1 MYFFIP
7 LVYCYPFAREV
18 VNCERLWYWDFD
30 TLSLAFFY
38 RFLRKL
44 TLQKCLHCWFS
55 LDVTKIQT
63 TKLSILLRF
72 YFHGVLD
79 NDDDD
84 DDDDK
89 SNTTNRTVTD
99 FLKLIVGSEVQR
111 NKFRAMT
118 NTMGL
123 WRVGRSLSV

>member
-1 MYFFIP
+1 MVLRFWHF
-7 LVYCYPFAREV
+7 E
-18 VNCERLWYWDFD
+18 
-30 TLSLAFFY
+30 LAFFY

-44 TLQKCLHCWFS
+44 TLQKCLYCWFS
-55 LDVTKIQT
+55 HDVTKIQT

-79 NDDDD
+79 NDDDDDD

-123 WRVGRSLSV
+123 WRVERSLSV